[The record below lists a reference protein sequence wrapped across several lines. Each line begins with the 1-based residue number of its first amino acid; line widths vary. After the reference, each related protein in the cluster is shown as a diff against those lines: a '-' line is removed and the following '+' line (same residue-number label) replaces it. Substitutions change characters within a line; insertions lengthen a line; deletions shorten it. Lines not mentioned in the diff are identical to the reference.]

1 MKTSSF
7 KKAQYWFHVN
17 VPYLELT
24 QALFNHPKIVN
35 PKISKGRF
43 TFEVDEQELS
53 GVKFQLA
60 RKKNALG
67 IYAPKELEIEEI
79 IRILTPILKE
89 AVGKPL
95 TLKPYAGEVEKV
107 SEEHTWDIVSGLAS
121 LCRGVSELGN
131 VKENPMF
138 RMPALQHLYNGYAKL
153 RQVLKDMLNQ
163 KNEMERTINEVA
175 SKLEHLLKEINLE
188 DEKVCQASRRIA
200 ERLLTSQG
208 FFEHYLKVYPK
219 AGVYEADFGGKT
231 LAKFENKDEA
241 EELINKIRFS
251 LKTFTESSEFKQ
263 KLQKYEN
270 ASNMYERLSVVLHGK
285 SFGYVSERESLG
297 ELRFL
302 TIRLVRK
309 IEGLKGKCELCGGQF
324 DKQMLE
330 ELKQIES
337 LFPTAGTIF

>member
-1 MKTSSF
+1 
-7 KKAQYWFHVN
+7 

-43 TFEVDEQELS
+43 TFEVDELELS

-79 IRILTPILKE
+79 IRILTPILNE
-89 AVGKPL
+89 AVGKPV
-95 TLKPYAGEVEKV
+95 TLKPYAGEVERV
-107 SEEHTWDIVSGLAS
+107 PEEHVWDVVSGLAS
-121 LCRGVSELGN
+121 LCHDVSDLGN

-138 RMPALQHLYNGYAKL
+138 RMSALQHLYIGYAKL

-163 KNEMERTINEVA
+163 KNEMECTVNEVA

-188 DEKVCQASRRIA
+188 DEKVRQVSKHIA

-208 FFEHYLKVYPK
+208 IFEHYLKVYSE
-219 AGVYEADFGGKT
+219 AGFYVDFGGKT

-241 EELINKIRFS
+241 EEFINKVKFS
-251 LKTFTESSEFKQ
+251 LKIFTKSNEFEQ

-270 ASNMYERLSVVLHGK
+270 ASNVYERLSPVLHGK
-285 SFGYVSERESLG
+285 GFGYVSERERLG

-302 TIRLVRK
+302 AIRLVRK
-309 IEGLKGKCELCGGQF
+309 IERLKGKCELCGGRF
-324 DKQMLE
+324 DEQMLE